1 MTAPTEGAPLP
12 AQSRISSRSDGNE
25 LIITI
30 PRGSTASRGCVPTGF
45 TAAFAFLGVTFT
57 AQGLLTRKTSWSFF
71 GLLFFLLMGLQLMLR
86 FSRGMNSAGSTMLRI
101 TPEMLTMT
109 TNTRRQWPRSTIT
122 AVKADPPSLHLY
134 ISGQLAPEMILSNLD
149 PDELQWIAGQIN
161 RKWNFPPP
169 V

>member
-12 AQSRISSRSDGNE
+12 AQSRISSRSEGNE

-30 PRGSTASRGCVPTGF
+30 PRGSAASGGCLPTGF

-57 AQGLLTRKTSWSFF
+57 AQGLLTRKPAWSFF
-71 GLLFFLLMGLQLMLR
+71 GLLFFVLAGLQLIFR
-86 FSRGMNSAGSTMLRI
+86 FSRGMKSAGSTTLRI
-101 TPEMLTMT
+101 TPELLTMT
-109 TNTRRQWPRSTIT
+109 AATRRQWPRSTIT

-134 ISGQLAPEMILSNLD
+134 ISGQLAPEMILSDLD
-149 PDELQWIAGQIN
+149 PDELQWIADQLN
-161 RKWNFPPP
+161 RKWNFAPP

>member
-12 AQSRISSRSDGNE
+12 AQSRISSRSEGNE

-30 PRGSTASRGCVPTGF
+30 PRGAAASRGCVPTGF
-45 TAAFAFLGVTFT
+45 TVAFAFLGVTFI
-57 AQGLLTRKTSWSFF
+57 AQGLLSRKPAWSSF
-71 GLLFFLLMGLQLMLR
+71 GLLFFLLMGLQLMFR
-86 FSRGMNSAGSTMLRI
+86 FSRGMKSTGSTTLRI

-109 TNTRRQWPRSTIT
+109 GDIRRQWSRSTIT
-122 AVKADPPSLHLY
+122 AVKAEPPSLHLY
-134 ISGQLAPEMILSNLD
+134 ISGQLAPDMILSNLD
-149 PDELQWIAGQIN
+149 PDELQWIAEQLS